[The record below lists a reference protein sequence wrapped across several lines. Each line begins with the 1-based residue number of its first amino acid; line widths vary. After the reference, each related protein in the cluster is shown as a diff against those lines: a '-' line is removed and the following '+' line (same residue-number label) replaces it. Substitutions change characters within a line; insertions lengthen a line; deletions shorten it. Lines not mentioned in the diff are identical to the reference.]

1 MGQFTAGLEGVIAG
15 ESAISTVGHP
25 GSGLTYRGY
34 EIDDLAKAGQFEEV
48 AYLLLYGKL
57 PTSTELDEYCDALM
71 LKRQLP
77 EALKNLL
84 ELIPAHT
91 HPMDVL
97 RTACS
102 FLGTIEPEETF
113 SQQLEIANRLLAL
126 FPGIICYWYIFHTQG
141 DRISGFSEDPTTGGH
156 FLTLLHGE
164 EPNRLAK
171 AMMNVSLILYAEHD
185 FNASTFAARVTAG
198 TLSDFYSAITSAI
211 GTLRGP
217 LHGGANEAAMDLLV
231 KFTDP
236 DDAEQQLRV
245 MLAHKHKIMGFGH
258 RVYKTSD
265 PRSDIIKAWSKK
277 LGESIHSPMLY
288 QTSERVEQVMR
299 QEKKLFPNLDFYSA
313 SAYHYCGIPTS
324 LFTPIFVMSR
334 ITGWAAHV
342 IEQRE
347 NNRLIRPSSQYIG
360 PEAKK
365 YIALDA
371 RK

>member
-57 PTSTELDEYCDALM
+57 PTATELNEYCETLM
-71 LKRQLP
+71 LKRHLP
-77 EALKNLL
+77 EELKTLL
-84 ELIPAHT
+84 ELIPAHA

-102 FLGTIEPEETF
+102 FLGSIEPEESF
-113 SQQLEIANRLLAL
+113 SQQLDIANRLLAL
-126 FPGIICYWYIFHTQG
+126 FPGIICYWYVFHTQG
-141 DRISGFSEDPTTGGH
+141 DRISGFSDESTTGGH
-156 FLTLLHGE
+156 FLTMLHGE
-164 EPNRLAK
+164 EPDRLMK

-217 LHGGANEAAMDLLV
+217 LHGGANEAAMALLA

-245 MLAHKHKIMGFGH
+245 MLSNKHKIMGFGH

-277 LGESIHSPMLY
+277 LGEANHSPMLY
-288 QTSERVEQVMR
+288 QISERVEQVMR

-313 SAYHYCGIPTS
+313 SAYHYCGIPTA

-334 ITGWAAHV
+334 ISGWAAHI
-342 IEQRE
+342 IEQRT
-347 NNRLIRPSSQYIG
+347 NNRLIRPSSAYIG

-365 YIALDA
+365 YISLSE